1 VATSGRCHGNVWV
14 NNGRQIGGRS
24 EGKGRQMK
32 TRRYYQVRFLA
43 RVAFWIGLFATVM
56 FAANHINWM
65 GDHYCFKTMV
75 ECYFP
80 EGK

>member
-1 VATSGRCHGNVWV
+1 MRT
-14 NNGRQIGGRS
+14 
-24 EGKGRQMK
+24 K
-32 TRRYYQVRFLA
+32 RYYRVRFGV
-43 RVAFWIGLFATVM
+43 RVIFWMSLLVAIFWGV
-56 FAANHINWM
+56 NHLNWM